1 MVIQIGPSTT
11 WPKKKDNKV
20 LYMVGFQLLETY
32 GSCRSGPSVNKQNP
46 TSRQNFFDILAKTP
60 ALILELYPV
69 RPLFIHIHVTDVG
82 RAVRRL
88 VYK

>member
-11 WPKKKDNKV
+11 WPIKKEDTKV

-32 GSCRSGPSVNKQNP
+32 GSCRSRPSVNKQNP
-46 TSRQNFFDILAKTP
+46 TSRQNFFDTLAKTP

-69 RPLFIHIHVTDVG
+69 RPLYTYM
-82 RAVRRL
+82 L
-88 VYK
+88 QM